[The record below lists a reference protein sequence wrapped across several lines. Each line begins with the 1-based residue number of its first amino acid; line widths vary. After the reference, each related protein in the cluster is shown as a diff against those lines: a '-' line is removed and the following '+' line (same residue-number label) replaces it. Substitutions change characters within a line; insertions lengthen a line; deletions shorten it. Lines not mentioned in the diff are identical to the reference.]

1 VTDED
6 LADFGGEWVQPPDV
20 ARLIETAD
28 RFLTF

>member
-6 LADFGGEWVQPPDV
+6 LANLGGEWITPPDV
-20 ARLIETAD
+20 ARLVEDAD